1 MKLMFTVAGA
11 ALLLLSAWSSFAA
24 EPVKFSKD
32 EKALQKAV
40 SDTEMCF
47 HFAGEFNGDGSA
59 RDKEINRMQ
68 RKHCG
73 KAGQQLL
80 QKAWRANPQDA
91 RLYPAVLMLNS
102 LGTEFLSK
110 AEVAKLCAVAKT
122 ELVCQ

>member
-1 MKLMFTVAGA
+1 MKLMFTIAVA
-11 ALLLLSAWSSFAA
+11 ALLSAASLSFAA
-24 EPVKFSKD
+24 EPARFSKD

-68 RKHCG
+68 RKHCN

-80 QKAWRANPQDA
+80 QKAYRANPQDA

-102 LGTEFLSK
+102 LTTEFLPK
-110 AEVAKLCAVAKT
+110 AEVARLCAASKT
-122 ELVCQ
+122 ELVCP

>member
-1 MKLMFTVAGA
+1 MKLMFTA
-11 ALLLLSAWSSFAA
+11 ALLLSASLSVSLSSAA
-24 EPVKFSKD
+24 GPAKFSK
-32 EKALQKAV
+32 EEQPLQKAV

-59 RDKEINRMQ
+59 HDKEINRMQ

-80 QKAWRANPQDA
+80 LKAYRANPQDA

-102 LGTEFLSK
+102 LTTEFLSK

>member
-1 MKLMFTVAGA
+1 MKLMLIAAGA
-11 ALLLLSAWSSFAA
+11 ALLSASLSFAA
-24 EPVKFSKD
+24 GPAKFSK
-32 EKALQKAV
+32 EEQPLQKAV

-59 RDKEINRMQ
+59 HDKEVNRMQ
-68 RKHCG
+68 RRHCG

-80 QKAWRANPQDA
+80 QKAYRANPQDA

-102 LGTEFLSK
+102 LTTEFLSK
-110 AEVAKLCAVAKT
+110 AEVTRLCAVSKT

>member
-1 MKLMFTVAGA
+1 MKLMSFIAGA
-11 ALLLLSAWSSFAA
+11 ALLSVSLSFAGGPA
-24 EPVKFSKD
+24 KFSKG
-32 EKALQKAV
+32 EQPLQKAV

-80 QKAWRANPQDA
+80 LKAYRANPQDA

-102 LGTEFLSK
+102 LTSEFLSK
-110 AEVAKLCAVAKT
+110 AEVARLCAVART

>member
-1 MKLMFTVAGA
+1 MKLMFTIAGA
-11 ALLLLSAWSSFAA
+11 ALLSAASLSFAA
-24 EPVKFSKD
+24 EPPRFSKD

-68 RKHCG
+68 RKHCN

-80 QKAWRANPQDA
+80 QKAYRANPQDA

-102 LGTEFLSK
+102 LTTEFLSK
-110 AEVAKLCAVAKT
+110 AEVARLCAASKT
-122 ELVCQ
+122 ELVCP

>member
-1 MKLMFTVAGA
+1 M
-11 ALLLLSAWSSFAA
+11 
-24 EPVKFSKD
+24 SKPFRRPSPTPRC
-32 EKALQKAV
+32 V
-40 SDTEMCF
+40 

-59 RDKEINRMQ
+59 HDKEINRMQ

-80 QKAWRANPQDA
+80 QKAYRANPQDA

-102 LGTEFLSK
+102 LTTEFLSK
-110 AEVAKLCAVAKT
+110 AEVRRLCAVSKT

>member
-1 MKLMFTVAGA
+1 MKLMSVVASA
-11 ALLLLSAWSSFAA
+11 ALLLSAPLSFAA
-24 EPVKFSKD
+24 GPAGFSKD
-32 EKALQKAV
+32 EQALQKAV

-68 RKHCG
+68 RKNCN

-80 QKAWRANPQDA
+80 QKAYRANPQDA

-102 LGTEFLSK
+102 LATEFLSK
-110 AEVAKLCAVAKT
+110 AEVARLCAASKT
-122 ELVCQ
+122 ELVCP

>member
-1 MKLMFTVAGA
+1 MKLMFTIAGA
-11 ALLLLSAWSSFAA
+11 ALLSAASLSFAA
-24 EPVKFSKD
+24 EPAKFSTE

-68 RKHCG
+68 RKNCN

-80 QKAWRANPQDA
+80 QKAYRANPQDA

-102 LGTEFLSK
+102 LATEFLSK
-110 AEVAKLCAVAKT
+110 AEVARLCAASKT
-122 ELVCQ
+122 ELVCP

>member
-1 MKLMFTVAGA
+1 MKLPVIV
-11 ALLLLSAWSSFAA
+11 ALLSTSLSFAA
-24 EPVKFSKD
+24 EPPRFSKD
-32 EKALQKAV
+32 EQRLRQAV

-59 RDKEINRMQ
+59 HDKEINRMQ

-80 QKAWRANPQDA
+80 LKAYRANPQDA

-102 LGTEFLSK
+102 LTSEFLSK
-110 AEVAKLCAVAKT
+110 VEVARLCAVSKT
-122 ELVCQ
+122 ELVCP